1 MYEHMQKYTF
11 RDLMEALKFIQ
22 RVNRFSEN
30 VMTLI
35 RSLNRVGIDVNRLD
49 PSNFGDIL
57 RLSMQLRSEGFIED
71 IDIEQIEK
79 DFEDLMNHSIED
91 IQKYTNII
99 DRFLSYVTRSSRV
112 IERYNRILGGS
123 AKELGMLANM
133 FGLKLPT
140 GKDTT
145 DDITITDTE
154 ELTEEEKKK
163 LREIIE
169 QFKSK

>member
-1 MYEHMQKYTF
+1 MQKYTF

-22 RVNRFSEN
+22 RVNRFNEN

-35 RSLNRVGIDVNRLD
+35 KSLNRVGIDINRLN
-49 PSNFGDIL
+49 PNNFMDIV
-57 RLSMQLRSEGFIED
+57 RLSAQLRNEGFIED

-79 DFEDLMNHSIED
+79 DFEDLMNYSIDD
-91 IQKYTNII
+91 IRKYTNII

-112 IERYNRILGGS
+112 IERYNKILGS
-123 AKELGMLANM
+123 STKELGMLANM
-133 FGLKLPT
+133 FGLSLPT
-140 GKDTT
+140 GRETT
-145 DDITITDTE
+145 EDIIVTDTE

-163 LREIIE
+163 LREIIK

>member
-1 MYEHMQKYTF
+1 MQKYTF

-22 RVNRFSEN
+22 RVNRFNEN

-35 RSLNRVGIDVNRLD
+35 KSLNRVGIDINRLN
-49 PSNFGDIL
+49 PNNFMDIV
-57 RLSMQLRSEGFIED
+57 RLSAQLRNEGFIED

-79 DFEDLMNHSIED
+79 DFEDLMNYSIDD

-99 DRFLSYVTRSSRV
+99 DRFLSHVTRSSRV
-112 IERYNRILGGS
+112 IERYNKILGS
-123 AKELGMLANM
+123 STKELGMLANM
-133 FGLKLPT
+133 FGLSLPT
-140 GKDTT
+140 GRETT
-145 DDITITDTE
+145 EDIIVTDTE

-163 LREIIE
+163 LREIIK

>member
-1 MYEHMQKYTF
+1 MQKYTF

-22 RVNRFSEN
+22 RVNRFNEN

-35 RSLNRVGIDVNRLD
+35 KSLNRVGIDINRLN
-49 PSNFGDIL
+49 PNNFMDIV
-57 RLSMQLRSEGFIED
+57 RLSAQLRNEGFIED

-79 DFEDLMNHSIED
+79 DFEDLMNYSIDD

-112 IERYNRILGGS
+112 IERYNKILGS
-123 AKELGMLANM
+123 STKELGMLANM
-133 FGLKLPT
+133 FGLSLPT
-140 GKDTT
+140 GRETT
-145 DDITITDTE
+145 EDIIVTDTE

-163 LREIIE
+163 LREIIK

>member
-1 MYEHMQKYTF
+1 MQKYTF

-30 VMTLI
+30 VITLI
-35 RSLNRVGIDVNRLD
+35 KSLNRVGIDVNRLN
-49 PSNFGDIL
+49 PNNFSDIL
-57 RLSMQLRSEGFIED
+57 KLSMQLRNEGFIED
-71 IDIEQIEK
+71 VDIEQIEK
-79 DFEDLMNHSIED
+79 DFEDLMNHSIDD

-112 IERYNRILGGS
+112 IERYNRLLGS
-123 AKELGMLANM
+123 STKELGMLANM
-133 FGLKLPT
+133 FGLPLPT
-140 GKDTT
+140 SKETT
-145 DDITITDTE
+145 EDITITDTE

-163 LREIIE
+163 LRKIIE